1 MLLYLLRH
9 AEAAER
15 APSDAARELT
25 ALGIEQA
32 QTVGAFCKRRGLK
45 PNLILTSPFRRAAR
59 TADLVAAVLGL
70 SSQTAPFLASGMDA
84 EDALMEL
91 GAYKQFAAVM
101 IVGHQPDLGML
112 ATKLLGLPNAD
123 AFPMGKA
130 SLACLEVTRLAPGG
144 AGLQFLLP
152 IKLMG

>member
-9 AEAAER
+9 AEAVDR

-25 ALGIEQA
+25 ALGLEQA

-45 PNLILTSPFRRAAR
+45 PNLILSSPLRRASR

-70 SSQTAPFLASGMDA
+70 TAQPAPFLASGMDP
-84 EDALMEL
+84 ENALMEL

-101 IVGHQPDLGML
+101 IVGHQPDLGLL
-112 ATKLLGLPNAD
+112 ATRLLALPNAD
-123 AFPMGKA
+123 AFPVGKA

-144 AGLQFLLP
+144 AALCFCLP
-152 IKLMG
+152 VKLMG